1 MDITYSHIFVVRE
14 GNTRKEVRAEDLTQK
29 ELELYGNQLI
39 LRPLE
44 TLPGVEIIKV

>member
-1 MDITYSHIFVVRE
+1 MDITYSHIFVVQE
-14 GNTRKEVRAEDLTQK
+14 GNIRKEVRAEDLTQK

-44 TLPGVEIIKV
+44 TLPGVEIVKV